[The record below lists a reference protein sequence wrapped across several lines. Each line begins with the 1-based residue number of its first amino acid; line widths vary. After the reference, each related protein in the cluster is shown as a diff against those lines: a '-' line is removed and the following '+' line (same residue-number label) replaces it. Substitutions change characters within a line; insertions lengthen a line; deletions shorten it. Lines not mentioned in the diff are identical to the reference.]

1 MSAAEVREFLA
12 RFDVTELEADRFRG
26 TCYPGW
32 PGRAFGG
39 QLAAQSLSAAAA
51 TVSGDFVPWSI
62 HTYFHAPVRANE
74 PIDYVVRRV
83 KDGRTTATRQVM
95 VEQDG
100 KLRVTAMVALGVP
113 GAGPQHQFTP
123 PPVPEPTALAP
134 LERLLEPSIVSPDQD
149 HVALGYPAE
158 ALVEL
163 RVVPAELDA
172 PDAGTFARRIWM
184 RVLPDIPDDPVTVAA
199 ALAYLSDISL
209 GTTALEPHGGRAALT
224 DLQLGAIEL
233 ALWFTRPA
241 RLSEWTLFSQDSAY
255 AGLGHGLSHGAF
267 FTASGDV
274 IGIAVQNALMRSSH

>member
-1 MSAAEVREFLA
+1 MDAAAAHEFLS
-12 RFDVTELEADRFRG
+12 RFDVTESDVDRFCG
-26 TCYPGW
+26 SCYPGW

-39 QLAAQSLSAAAA
+39 QLAAQSLRAAA
-51 TVSGDFVPWSI
+51 TTVPADFVPWSI

-74 PIDYVVRRV
+74 PIDYVVVRV
-83 KDGRTTATRQVM
+83 KEGRTTATRQVI

-100 KLRVTAMVALGVP
+100 KLRVTAMVCLGVP
-113 GAGPQHQFTP
+113 GEGPQHQFAP
-123 PPVPEPTALAP
+123 PAVPDPTALEP

-163 RVVPAELDA
+163 RVVPTDSAAQDT
-172 PDAGTFARRIWM
+172 GTFARRIWM
-184 RVLPDIPDDPVTVAA
+184 RVLPEIPDDPVTVAA
-199 ALAYLSDISL
+199 TLAYLSDISL

-224 DLQLGAIEL
+224 DVQLGAIEL

-267 FTASGDV
+267 FSASGDV
-274 IGIAVQNALMRSSH
+274 IGIAVQNALMRSSQ